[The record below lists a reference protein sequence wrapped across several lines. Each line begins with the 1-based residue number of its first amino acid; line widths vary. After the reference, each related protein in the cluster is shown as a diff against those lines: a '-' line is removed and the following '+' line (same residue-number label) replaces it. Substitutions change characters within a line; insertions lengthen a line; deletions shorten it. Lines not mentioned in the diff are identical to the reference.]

1 MFFVTTPPK
10 QSVKSET
17 LLIFINYRCFPDI
30 DPSGTKL
37 APRTLHTTDNPKIVV
52 DGVTVPIRK

>member
-1 MFFVTTPPK
+1 VFFDTPRRK
-10 QSVKSET
+10 QGVKSET

-37 APRTLHTTDNPKIVV
+37 ALQR
-52 DGVTVPIRK
+52 